1 MNDSRPW
8 WLWPNVLSLD
18 APAVAVTW
26 QVFLASVAGIAVPL
40 AASVVLAL
48 VVWGAYLIDRGLD
61 AHRGADGSDRHRAA
75 GRNPIAWMLG
85 AVAAL
90 IFAFVVAFTVLP
102 RAHLTVGF
110 VVLGATIGY
119 FAAVHLSGAKKI
131 LGRGLKEASVGV
143 VFAAGVAI
151 PLIADAEPYVNWL
164 PGVVAFAGLCW
175 LNCALISR
183 WEDGADRGHPLWLA
197 VLVGGLAAGVALGA
211 PMPVAVAIIASTV
224 ALAVLHLLRAR
235 FSDRAKR
242 VLVDAVLLTPI
253 LVAVRL

>member
-40 AASVVLAL
+40 AASIVLAL
-48 VVWGAYLIDRGLD
+48 VVWSAYLIDRGLD

-75 GRNPIAWMLG
+75 GRNPVAWMVGAGAALVG
-85 AVAAL
+85 AVAL
-90 IFAFVVAFTVLP
+90 TFTALP
-102 RAHLTVGF
+102 RTQIVVGF
-110 VVLGATIGY
+110 VVLGAAVSY

-131 LGRGLKEASVGV
+131 LGRGFKEASVGV

-151 PLIADAEPYVNWL
+151 PLIADAEPYTNWL
-164 PGVVAFAGLCW
+164 PGVIAFAGLCW

-197 VLVGGLAAGVALGA
+197 IVVGGLAVGVALGA
-211 PMPVAVAIIASTV
+211 PTPVATAIVASTV
-224 ALAVLHLLRAR
+224 ALAALHLLRAR
-235 FSDRAKR
+235 LSDRAKR

-253 LVAVRL
+253 LVAVGL